1 MIADEE
7 SALGVTFSEEQLA
20 VCDLLGYR
28 YVLVQGDAGTGK
40 STLMAVQ
47 RRYCELTN
55 REIIGFATSQVAAEN
70 LGEKASIRALNT
82 ARAQVLE
89 SARGEDM
96 IREHSRAIFDE
107 SSMLTIESVAAGLER
122 AAHQGARAMFIF
134 DLA

>member
-40 STLMAVQ
+40 STLIAVQ
-47 RRYCELTN
+47 RRYCEFTN
-55 REIIGFATSQVAAEN
+55 REIVGFATSQVAAEN

-82 ARAQVLE
+82 VRAQVLE

-107 SSMLTIESVAAGLER
+107 SSMLT
-122 AAHQGARAMFIF
+122 
-134 DLA
+134 D